1 MYSPHI
7 QLKGI
12 VSHGLTRRVEIRKK
26 ERKCIKKQK
35 FQIFSRL
42 LCSIYAIPAAQVTLE
57 ALETSWLSRSY
68 KVLV

>member
-1 MYSPHI
+1 M
-7 QLKGI
+7 
-12 VSHGLTRRVEIRKK
+12 
-26 ERKCIKKQK
+26 KKQK

-68 KVLV
+68 